1 MMAEMHRLNAV
12 AVAELTDT
20 VVAGADVAGADMAKQ
35 AKIALNRSR
44 IFDLRRLHVDEDG
57 EAIVLR
63 GRVSSY
69 YHKQLAQEVVR
80 NATDG
85 AEVINAIRVVYHA
98 DRYDTERFDRAS

>member
-1 MMAEMHRLNAV
+1 MMAEMHRSDAV
-12 AVAELTDT
+12 AVAELTQT
-20 VVAGADVAGADMAKQ
+20 VITGADVAKQ
-35 AKIALNRSR
+35 AKIALSRSR
-44 IFDLRRLHVDEDG
+44 IFDLRRLNVEEDG
-57 EAIVLR
+57 DSIVLR

-98 DRYDTERFDRAS
+98 DRYETERFDRAS

>member
-1 MMAEMHRLNAV
+1 MMAEMHRSDAV

-20 VVAGADVAGADMAKQ
+20 VIAGVDVVGADVAKQ
-35 AKIALNRSR
+35 AKIALSRSR
-44 IFDLRRLHVDEDG
+44 IFDLRRLAVDEDG
-57 EAIVLR
+57 EAVVLR

-98 DRYDTERFDRAS
+98 DRYETERFDRAS

>member
-1 MMAEMHRLNAV
+1 MMAEMHRSDAV

-20 VVAGADVAGADMAKQ
+20 VIAGIDVAGADVAKQ
-35 AKIALNRSR
+35 ARVALSRSR
-44 IFDLRRLHVDEDG
+44 IFDLRRLNVEEDG
-57 EAIVLR
+57 DSIVLR

-98 DRYDTERFDRAS
+98 DRYETERYDRAS